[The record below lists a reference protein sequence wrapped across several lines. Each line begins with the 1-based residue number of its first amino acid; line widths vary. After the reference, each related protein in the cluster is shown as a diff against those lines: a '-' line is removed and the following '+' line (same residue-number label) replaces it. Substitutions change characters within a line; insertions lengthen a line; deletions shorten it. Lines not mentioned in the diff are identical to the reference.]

1 MVSTA
6 MLKIKVFIGHNRS
19 RKRGSSLVHNLQVSL
34 ISNPLAA
41 SPLAP
46 ASDVYLSQCVQLV
59 AQYAQGSCAL
69 GAGTR
74 ASAEHAFGLLYDHTA
89 VRVHAMVRRFVH
101 DDAAAQEVTEDVFF
115 SAWMHAGRFDAQ
127 RGSVLA
133 WLLTMARSKALDAWR
148 QHAARLVHFD
158 SDMTDD
164 LLVQASVE
172 ATPLDLLA
180 AADKH
185 HALHAALAQ
194 VPAGARQMLSLAF
207 FQGLTHSEISEH
219 LSAPLGTVKTTL
231 RRALLSLRA
240 SLHDSCGPGMTGDL
254 LVEE

>member
-1 MVSTA
+1 
-6 MLKIKVFIGHNRS
+6 MLKTTAFAGHNRS
-19 RKRGSSLVHNLQVSL
+19 CKRGPSLVHNLRVSL
-34 ISNPLAA
+34 IFNPLVA
-41 SPLAP
+41 SPMAP

-59 AQYAQGSCAL
+59 AQYAQGSSAL
-69 GAGTR
+69 GAGSR
-74 ASAEHAFGLLYDHTA
+74 ASAEQAFGLLYDHTA

-115 SAWMHAGRFDAQ
+115 SAWTQAGRFDAQ

-164 LLVQASVE
+164 LLAQASAE
-172 ATPLDLLA
+172 GTPLDLLS

-185 HALHAALAQ
+185 HAVHAALAQ

-219 LSAPLGTVKTTL
+219 LNTPLGTVKTTL

-240 SLHDSCGPGMTGDL
+240 SLQASCGAGMTSAL